1 MFSLCSARCG
11 VAACLPGLCATGEGA
26 TLLAF
31 GASTDA
37 ARGDR
42 RVGAPRHRSRRV
54 QRYGSI
60 DSVFFAVQ
68 TPGEGVA
75 LGSVATEGALT
86 YPRTN
91 RRCSI
96 LHSHACARG
105 VAVSA
110 RGKMDVQMRV
120 VVFFLSP
127 GGFEAALFPSAKFG
141 RFSDWF
147 AVTTPRNWG
156 NFSTFAPRVC
166 GA

>member
-11 VAACLPGLCATGEGA
+11 VAACLPGLCATGEEA

-75 LGSVATEGALT
+75 LGNAATEGALT

-110 RGKMDVQMRV
+110 RGNRTFRRESLY
-120 VVFFLSP
+120 FFCHRAVL
-127 GGFEAALFPSAKFG
+127 K
-141 RFSDWF
+141 RFVPLCENRPIF
-147 AVTTPRNWG
+147 
-156 NFSTFAPRVC
+156 
-166 GA
+166 